1 MEFQK
6 KEEEEKEE
14 ESEELK
20 ADNGDA
26 RVDMNAPESSSKFS
40 EEGEEYRATFET
52 SNRPVSTEGKRT
64 LDGGGGGSDRDCVIE
79 VVEQKRWPSSWK

>member
-20 ADNGDA
+20 ADKGDA

-40 EEGEEYRATFET
+40 EEGEE
-52 SNRPVSTEGKRT
+52 
-64 LDGGGGGSDRDCVIE
+64 
-79 VVEQKRWPSSWK
+79 